1 MLIPE
6 ANGASWHVQYQEK
19 KVSAAARDS
28 GNSRRLHY
36 HSLHILQQASG
47 ISAWPGHCYAQSC
60 TNAARAAHGLR
71 DGRTGARKMFME
83 IVLFWVIFWFFLNF
97 CMLNQ
102 TKLAYIQSFAVPCS
116 SGCDSAILIW
126 WVSLEE
132 ARDTQWF
139 MNSPWWYTYLHVL
152 L

>member
-6 ANGASWHVQYQEK
+6 ANRASWHVQYQEK

-36 HSLHILQQASG
+36 HSLHILQQALG
-47 ISAWPGHCYAQSC
+47 ISVWPGHCYAQSC
-60 TNAARAAHGLR
+60 TNAARAAHGLA
-71 DGRTGARKMFME
+71 DVRTGARKMFTE
-83 IVLFWVIFWFFLNF
+83 IVLFWFNFFSPNL

-102 TKLAYIQSFAVPCS
+102 TRLVYIQSFAVPCAA
-116 SGCDSAILIW
+116 GCDSAILIW

-132 ARDTQWF
+132 ARDAQWF
-139 MNSPWWYTYLHVL
+139 MNSPWCYTFLHVL